1 MRLTSAGRY
10 ENEGKPS
17 FFCLYD
23 DWQYEPNR
31 KEKDFPNMKT
41 PKTSMHPALAI
52 GTLLA
57 GVALGALAF
66 AKRKAI
72 MAAATDSV
80 TTIKANAK
88 IVADKMADGLLGDP
102 IPAVTGG
109 LNGSGE
115 SPMQTPA
122 GH

>member
-1 MRLTSAGRY
+1 
-10 ENEGKPS
+10 
-17 FFCLYD
+17 
-23 DWQYEPNR
+23 
-31 KEKDFPNMKT
+31 MKT
-41 PKTSMHPALAI
+41 PKNSMHPALAI

-57 GVALGALAF
+57 GVAIGVLAF

-80 TTIKANAK
+80 ATIKASAK

-102 IPAVTGG
+102 IPPHVSHV
-109 LNGSGE
+109 NGSGE